1 MMKSINITKM
11 DGITY
16 VIEIKTDPI
25 ETKTYIKSLD
35 NEIERLSIKDG
46 DKYKC
51 DEINKLNVKSQQR
64 HLQMEIVKEI
74 GYSISDYDLMD
85 VDNNEK
91 YNIPDANYLA
101 ENLILIV
108 LDEDS
113 KIKEKLKIED
123 YIVVD
128 TKDLVFKEKQE
139 LTLIRLI
146 ENNKY
151 LPNYKI
157 FYLFHQNYHDVIKTI
172 SNVKRTPKFLVFHL
186 DGKKTKRKIKNYN
199 GIEYITMDGS
209 RWIVKID
216 YEWICDLMLLV
227 RV

>member
-1 MMKSINITKM
+1 MMKNINIETM
-11 DGITY
+11 DGIKY
-16 VIEIKTDPI
+16 VIEINTEPI

-91 YNIPDANYLA
+91 YDIPNANYLA

-108 LDEDS
+108 LDEDT

-128 TKDLVFKEKQE
+128 TKDLVFEEKQE

-157 FYLFHQNYHDVIKTI
+157 FYLFHET
-172 SNVKRTPKFLVFHL
+172 
-186 DGKKTKRKIKNYN
+186 TK
-199 GIEYITMDGS
+199 M
-209 RWIVKID
+209 
-216 YEWICDLMLLV
+216 
-227 RV
+227 